1 MKYLHRTVTLPI
13 AAALVFAKLDL
24 CVDLV
29 AQTPQQ
35 ASSAT
40 TAKPTIPTARP
51 QQIQAISQTIA
62 REIPLVI
69 AHRGAS
75 GYLPEHTQES
85 AVFAHALGADYIE
98 QDVVM
103 SKDGVAV
110 VMHDVTLNSI
120 TNVADVFPGRDED
133 GKFYVFN
140 FTWSELQ
147 QLTVHERES
156 AGRFP
161 ADSGN
166 FRIATFEQHV
176 QLIQGLNE
184 SRGRNAG
191 LYVEIKKPGLH
202 HSRGLNS
209 SAAVLRILQQY
220 GYTDPDAR
228 VFLQCFEAA
237 EVVRI
242 RVELKSR
249 LQIIQLFSK
258 TPTDSQLT
266 ETAKYANGIGV
277 RISSVVS
284 GEKNDKATLT
294 DLVKTAHQQLLLVHV
309 WTLRD
314 DALPKFADTSEELI
328 SYLVKDGGVDGIFT
342 DHPDTLL
349 AWRTKMN
356 RQGKLKGPFHLL
368 NSDR

>member
-1 MKYLHRTVTLPI
+1 MKYVHRSVTLPI
-13 AAALVFAKLDL
+13 APVLALATLVLTADL
-24 CVDLV
+24 P

-35 ASSAT
+35 ASSVAS
-40 TAKPTIPTARP
+40 AKPATPAAPP
-51 QQIQAISQTIA
+51 QRIQAVSQTIG

-103 SKDGVAV
+103 SKDGVPV

-133 GKFYVFN
+133 GKFFVFN
-140 FTWSELQ
+140 FTWAELQ
-147 QLTVHERES
+147 KLTVHERES

-176 QLIQGLNE
+176 QLIQGLNK
-184 SRGRNAG
+184 SRDRNAG

-209 SAAVLRILQQY
+209 SAAVLKILQKY
-220 GYTDPDAR
+220 GYADPDAR

-242 RVELKSR
+242 RMELKSR
-249 LQIIQLFSK
+249 LQIIQLFSR
-258 TPTDSQLT
+258 TPTDSQLA

-277 RISSVVS
+277 KISSVVS
-284 GEKNDKATLT
+284 DAKNGKATLT
-294 DLVKTAHQQLLLVHV
+294 DLVKAAHQQLLLVHV

-314 DALPKFADTSEELI
+314 DALPKFTDTPEELI

-349 AWRTKMN
+349 AWRIKMN
-356 RQGKLKGPFHLL
+356 RQGRLKGPFHLL
-368 NSDR
+368 NSD